1 MDTFLNHAPG
11 WWEKQMHL
19 VFDGVTLTKA
29 PKGLTGRQ
37 KHAAQSIRHMWMRDS
52 DRHDA
57 QLHTYNR
64 YGVQLGDKVP
74 LWGGFT
80 GTGVFSFKVWSP
92 KPKMTKTEWARH
104 VPALRKAVDK
114 GQQVGLAN
122 LWHDNEK
129 FLQIPEDYKARRLR
143 SMRFPPNS
151 GDLNPIETVWARLR
165 QDLSLREMQDLQA
178 GKVLSVA
185 QFRQRAAQ
193 ILTSYGE
200 VRGQEN
206 HSYLQKLV
214 RGMPKRLAACKA
226 NAYGPCGK

>member
-1 MDTFLNHAPG
+1 
-11 WWEKQMHL
+11 
-19 VFDGVTLTKA
+19 
-29 PKGLTGRQ
+29 
-37 KHAAQSIRHMWMRDS
+37 
-52 DRHDA
+52 
-57 QLHTYNR
+57 
-64 YGVQLGDKVP
+64 
-74 LWGGFT
+74 
-80 GTGVFSFKVWSP
+80 
-92 KPKMTKTEWARH
+92 MTKTEWARH

-114 GQQVGLAN
+114 GQKVGLAN

-151 GDLNPIETVWARLR
+151 GDLNPIETVWARLW

-178 GKVLSVA
+178 GKVLYVA

-200 VRGQEN
+200 VRRQEN